1 MSDLKTPNRCTP
13 DSCAHS
19 SAAASTL
26 PLPSVRRSEQASGMA
41 NNATIRA
48 EVMGFPLLNRGI
60 RVCSESGSWL
70 LKVLLTLRRKQGY
83 TPYTLPM
90 KYAVKFAML
99 ALAVVAPI
107 AVHAQVFRQVGMAPV
122 NGVRKIASGN
132 KPHSHRQIE
141 ALEQQWRQAQ
151 LKADTDTMSKMMADD
166 YIGISANGMVQ
177 TKQQMVERVMNRKI
191 NITRM
196 DVDELKVKII
206 NGSTAVVTSQVDV
219 DGEMDGRPL
228 HGKYLY
234 TRVYARQQGGGWKVV
249 NFEAT
254 RMRQEPDKI
263 ADNK

>member
-1 MSDLKTPNRCTP
+1 
-13 DSCAHS
+13 
-19 SAAASTL
+19 
-26 PLPSVRRSEQASGMA
+26 
-41 NNATIRA
+41 
-48 EVMGFPLLNRGI
+48 
-60 RVCSESGSWL
+60 
-70 LKVLLTLRRKQGY
+70 
-83 TPYTLPM
+83 M
-90 KYAVKFAML
+90 KYAFKFAVL
-99 ALAVVAPI
+99 ALALVAPI
-107 AVHAQVFRQVGMAPV
+107 AIHAQVFRQVGMAPV
-122 NGVRKIASGN
+122 NGVRKIAAGAAGN
-132 KPHSHRQIE
+132 KTASHRQIE

-151 LKADTDTMSKMMADD
+151 LKSDADTMSKMMADD

-206 NGSTAVVTSQVDV
+206 NGSTAIVTSQVDV
-219 DGEMDGRPL
+219 DGVMDGRPL

-254 RMRQEPDKI
+254 RMRPEPDKI

>member
-1 MSDLKTPNRCTP
+1 
-13 DSCAHS
+13 
-19 SAAASTL
+19 
-26 PLPSVRRSEQASGMA
+26 
-41 NNATIRA
+41 
-48 EVMGFPLLNRGI
+48 
-60 RVCSESGSWL
+60 
-70 LKVLLTLRRKQGY
+70 
-83 TPYTLPM
+83 M

-107 AVHAQVFRQVGMAPV
+107 AIHAQVFRQVGMAPV

-254 RMRQEPDKI
+254 RMRPEPDKI